1 MKKSIENVKYIE
13 FEMINHDAILIDTE
27 HLLNLSVE
35 NIHVS
40 HKYDSFMQKLLEYK
54 YCEFL
59 YVLISKSAKEVFPRL
74 LKEHDISLEQKFS
87 FVLPILIVT
96 SSSMLKKFLVLPK
109 KKIKPLL
116 LLNQSLTSLVLC
128 IKNTE
133 TISSRLTFSIESLL
147 TLTRP
152 ILKMIH
158 LLVI

>member
-13 FEMINHDAILIDTE
+13 FEMINRDAILIDTE

-74 LKEHDISLEQKFS
+74 LKEHDIIGISYLSVNKNLIDEIY
-87 FVLPILIVT
+87 VLWNDDEAEENSNQITKLNEKGNFEIT
-96 SSSMLKKFLVLPK
+96 
-109 KKIKPLL
+109 IKGD
-116 LLNQSLTSLVLC
+116 
-128 IKNTE
+128 
-133 TISSRLTFSIESLL
+133 
-147 TLTRP
+147 
-152 ILKMIH
+152 
-158 LLVI
+158 